1 MLPTRV
7 SSNILNRSRDC
18 IARLAARSRNS
29 KNGNDETVDSG
40 IERRKLFLGLLFPL
54 TVAVGAN
61 APFLYVM
68 ANPPSAEERDAML
81 MDFCNGDVCTLLG
94 GGSGF
99 VGGGNGE
106 DYVGEKMAS
115 SMPTPDEYEAMAA
128 AAAENA
134 DK

>member
-1 MLPTRV
+1 MVQKPFTAPCNNHRIEAIIQILITLLLFSPVTAFLSSGRPTTVLPTRV

-81 MDFCNGDVCTLLG
+81 MDFCNG
-94 GGSGF
+94 
-99 VGGGNGE
+99 
-106 DYVGEKMAS
+106 
-115 SMPTPDEYEAMAA
+115 
-128 AAAENA
+128 
-134 DK
+134 